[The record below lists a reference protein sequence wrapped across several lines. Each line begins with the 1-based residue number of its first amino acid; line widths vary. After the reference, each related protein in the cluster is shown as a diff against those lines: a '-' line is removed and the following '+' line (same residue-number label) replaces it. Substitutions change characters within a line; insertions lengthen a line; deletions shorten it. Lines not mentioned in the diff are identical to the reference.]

1 VSRPKLEIAD
11 IFRSHGPAWRQA
23 NAEHVS
29 LSQLKVMSAIE
40 ACRTEVLGG
49 HVAACAKCGHQHIA
63 YNSCKN
69 RHCPKCQG
77 PAARDWMTA
86 RIDDLLPVQYF
97 HVVFTLPAKIA
108 QIAYWN
114 KEAVY
119 GLLFRASAETL
130 TTIAAD
136 PRHLGARIGM
146 TSVLHTWGSA
156 LTHHPHVHIIVP
168 GGGLS
173 PDGTRW
179 IACRPG
185 FFLPVRVLSRL
196 FRRVFIEGLLALHRA
211 RNLVFFGDLAGLAEA
226 DTFAAWLATLRT
238 SEWVVYA
245 KPPFGGP
252 EAVLAYLS
260 RYTHRVA
267 ISNNRLISADAET
280 VTFRWKDYRI
290 KNGDRQKVMRLA
302 TDEFIRRFLIHV
314 LPDGFHRI
322 RHYGLL
328 ASAGR
333 KATVAKIRA
342 LLGAHTA
349 RQGDPPSVDII
360 PLTLREP
367 CPDCGG
373 PMRIIE
379 IFRRGQ
385 KPRSRAP
392 PREQAA

>member
-1 VSRPKLEIAD
+1 MSRQKLEIAD
-11 IFRSHGPAWRQA
+11 IFRAHGPAWRRA
-23 NAEHVS
+23 NAGHVS
-29 LSQLKVMSAIE
+29 LNQLKVMSAIE
-40 ACRTEVLGG
+40 SCRTEALGG

-77 PAARDWMTA
+77 PAARDWMAA
-86 RIDDLLPVQYF
+86 RAEDLLPVEYF
-97 HVVFTLPAKIA
+97 HVVFTLPAEIA
-108 QIAYWN
+108 RIAYWN
-114 KEAVY
+114 KKTVY
-119 GLLFRASAETL
+119 DLLFRASAETL

-173 PDGTRW
+173 PDGTQW
-179 IACRPG
+179 ISCRPG
-185 FFLPVRVLSRL
+185 FFLPVRILSQL
-196 FRRVFIEGLLALHRA
+196 FRRLFLQGLMALHRA
-211 RNLVFFGDLAGLAEA
+211 RDLVFFGDLAGLAE
-226 DTFAAWLATLRT
+226 DDVFTAWLAPLRRA
-238 SEWVVYA
+238 EWVVYA

-252 EAVLAYLS
+252 KAVLAYLS

-267 ISNNRLISADAET
+267 ISNRRLISADAQT
-280 VTFRWKDYRI
+280 VTFRWKDYRL
-290 KNGDRQKVMRLA
+290 KRRNCQKVMRLA
-302 TDEFIRRFLIHV
+302 TGEFIRRFLIHV

-333 KATVAKIRA
+333 KTNVAKIRA
-342 LLGAHTA
+342 LLGAETVK
-349 RQGDPPSVDII
+349 QDQPSGAEIV

-373 PMRIIE
+373 PMRIVE
-379 IFRRGQ
+379 IFQRGH

-392 PREQAA
+392 PRQEAA